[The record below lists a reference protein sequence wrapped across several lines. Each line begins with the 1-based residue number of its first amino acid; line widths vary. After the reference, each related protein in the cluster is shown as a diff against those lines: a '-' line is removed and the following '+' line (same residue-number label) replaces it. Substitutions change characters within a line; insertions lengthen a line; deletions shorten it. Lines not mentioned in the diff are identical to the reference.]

1 MKNLIKKAQQ
11 GDKQA
16 FSQLM
21 QQHMQAM
28 YKTAWAYLGNDE
40 DAADVIQETI
50 LVCYEKL
57 GTLRHPRYFKTWLT
71 RILIN
76 KCKDFLKNRSRQTPT
91 EIFAEPSYEENGFC
105 DCEWKEILSC
115 LDEKYR
121 SVLVLYYGQDMRI
134 KEIAALLD
142 INENTVMTRLSR
154 ARQKLRQEY
163 EGGVI
168 YGR

>member
-1 MKNLIKKAQQ
+1 MNDIIKKAQH

-16 FSQLM
+16 FSQLV
-21 QQHMQAM
+21 QLHMQTM

-40 DAADVIQETI
+40 DTADVIQETI
-50 LVCYEKL
+50 LACYEKL

-76 KCKDFLKNRSRQTPT
+76 KCKDFLRVRSRQTLT
-91 EIFAEPSYEENGFC
+91 EIFSEPSYEEKGFHE
-105 DCEWKEILSC
+105 CEWKEVLSC

-121 SVLVLYYGQDMRI
+121 TILTLYYGQNMSI

-142 INENTVMTRLSR
+142 LKENTVMTRLAR
-154 ARQKLRQEY
+154 AREKLRQEY

>member
-1 MKNLIKKAQQ
+1 MNDIIKKAQH

-16 FSQLM
+16 FSQLVHL
-21 QQHMQAM
+21 HMQTM

-50 LVCYEKL
+50 LACYEKL
-57 GTLRHPRYFKTWLT
+57 DTLRHPRYFKTWLT

-76 KCKDFLKNRSRQTPT
+76 KCKDFLKLRSRQTLT
-91 EIFAEPSYEENGFC
+91 EIFSEPSYEENGFHE
-105 DCEWKEILSC
+105 CEWKEVLSC

-121 SVLVLYYGQDMRI
+121 IVLALYYGQRMNV

-142 INENTVMTRLSR
+142 LKENTVMTRLAR
-154 ARQKLRQEY
+154 AREKLRREY
-163 EGGVI
+163 EGGII